1 MPLLFNMLS
10 RFVITFLPRSKRL
23 SISWLQSPS
32 AVALEPKKIKSV
44 TVSIVFPSIC
54 HEMMGPD
61 AMIFVFW
68 MLSSKPAFSLS
79 SSSFTRGSFLGLY
92 KLISYNVPSV
102 CYNKIPRTEWLIHNR
117 NPLTVQEAGK
127 SKIKGPTWLSSRE
140 GPLSVSSHDERSK
153 GALWLLFYEGAN
165 PFNGVPPPLLGSFN
179 HFPEVTP
186 PNTIT
191 LGISLHE
198 Y

>member
-1 MPLLFNMLS
+1 MSLLFNTLS

-23 SISWLQSPS
+23 SVSWLQSPS

-54 HEMMGPD
+54 HEMMGLD

-79 SSSFTRGSFLGLY
+79 SSTFTRGSFLGLY
-92 KLISYNVPSV
+92 KLISYNVLVPSV

-127 SKIKGPTWLSSRE
+127 SKIKGPTWLSSCE
-140 GPLSVSSHDERSK
+140 GLLCGSYTRPSFCVFTWWKEQGSSVASL
-153 GALWLLFYEGAN
+153 LWGC
-165 PFNGVPPPLLGSFN
+165 
-179 HFPEVTP
+179 
-186 PNTIT
+186 
-191 LGISLHE
+191 
-198 Y
+198 